1 MPINTIMGTVEAMDP
16 PANPPRVQV
25 EKKSE
30 KKIEAGLR
38 GTVSGGGGAR
48 LGAEPHVVVV
58 CSGMLCVWGN
68 SIADGLQ
75 IKNPKNFPK
84 S

>member
-1 MPINTIMGTVEAMDP
+1 MDP
-16 PANPPRVQV
+16 PASPPRAQV

-38 GTVSGGGGAR
+38 GTVSGGGDAR

-68 SIADGLQ
+68 SIADGLH
-75 IKNPKNFPK
+75 PKNFLK